1 MNQFDLLIFSRG
13 GWVKIGDFA
22 KLAQVSV
29 RMHRYYDKVG
39 LLKPEQVDPYTKH
52 RSHSINQV
60 PTLRKIVMLRD
71 LNFSVAKIKET
82 I

>member
-1 MNQFDLLIFSRG
+1 ML
-13 GWVKIGDFA
+13 
-22 KLAQVSV
+22 
-29 RMHRYYDKVG
+29 RYYDKVG
-39 LLKPEQVDPYTKH
+39 LLKPDQVDPYTKR
-52 RSHSINQV
+52 RSYSINQV